1 MLVEYCDIEKWLRI
15 PMQVFPAFLTPN
27 AVVPAVQYK
36 YHHKR
41 QLQNSVVSPNNF
53 RFILPVCTQAHRL
66 FHQIQQKN
74 MDNNHKN
81 SLRKRKLTK
90 YLHSNT

>member
-1 MLVEYCDIEKWLRI
+1 SLRNNSAK
-15 PMQVFPAFLTPN
+15 VFPGFLTPN